1 MEKLLKG
8 TKKLSQI
15 ITNASQND
23 ERFILYG
30 DADLD
35 GIASVIIFKEMLEIL
50 NQDYKTKNEPIV
62 YFPDR
67 EKDGYGITS
76 TAIKKLKKFSPAVF
90 VALDCGITNF
100 DEVKELKKQGF
111 LVVIIDHHK
120 IIGKLPKA
128 EVIVD
133 PKQKGEKYPF
143 KKFSAAG
150 VTYKI
155 SKYILESNYLEWS
168 PDSFLELVALATL
181 ADQMPQEE
189 ENKELIQ
196 QGLMAFKYTKRTGLL
211 ALKEVT
217 GYKEDLMSD
226 LYQKIIAPLN
236 SSDRINDLTESYILL
251 TTKSKKQAQAIA
263 KDLYRKSIE
272 KKEKIQ
278 KMFEEVER
286 RISGNE
292 VIIYEG
298 DKNWLTVMMGIV
310 ASKICQK
317 YKKPTFLFKYTK
329 DEAICSARLPKGFD
343 GVKAMQHC
351 QDLLISFGG
360 HAPACGCR
368 LKKEN
373 LEKFKSCLVNYFLKK
388 QNE

>member
-15 ITNASQND
+15 ISNASQND

-35 GIASVIIFKEMLEIL
+35 GISSVIILQETLELL
-50 NQDYKTKNEPIV
+50 NQNYKEKNKPIV

-67 EKDGYGITS
+67 ENDGYGITP
-76 TAIKKLKKFSPAVF
+76 TAIKKLKKYSPAVF

-100 DEVKELKKQGF
+100 EEIEELKREGF
-111 LVVIIDHHK
+111 LTIIIDHHK
-120 IIGKLPKA
+120 VIGRLPKA
-128 EVIVD
+128 EAIVN

-168 PDSFLELVALATL
+168 PDSFLELAALATL
-181 ADQMPQEE
+181 ADQMPQEGENE
-189 ENKELIQ
+189 EIIK
-196 QGLMAFKYTKRTGLL
+196 QGLMALKYTKRTGLL

-217 GYKEDLMSD
+217 DYQEDLKSD
-226 LYQKIIAPLN
+226 VYQKIISPLN
-236 SSDRINDLTESYILL
+236 SSDRINDLTESYVLL
-251 TTKSKKQAQAIA
+251 TANSKRQARAIA
-263 KDLYRKSIE
+263 KELYRKSIA

-278 KMFEEVER
+278 KMLEEVEQ
-286 RISGNE
+286 RIRGNE

-298 DKNWLTVMMGIV
+298 DKNWLTVMIGIV

-317 YKKPTFLFKYTK
+317 YKKPTFLFKYTEN
-329 DEAICSARLPKGFD
+329 EAVCSARLPKGFD

-351 QDLLISFGG
+351 QDLLNSFGG

-373 LEKFKSCLVNYFLKK
+373 LEKFKDCLVNYFIEK

>member
-1 MEKLLKG
+1 MNKLLKG

-15 ITNASQND
+15 LSKASQNN

-35 GIASVIIFKEMLEIL
+35 GIASIVIFQETLELL
-50 NQDYKTKNEPIV
+50 NQNYKKKNKPIV

-67 EKDGYGITS
+67 ENDGYGITS
-76 TAIKKLKKFSPAVF
+76 TALKKLKKYSPAVF
-90 VALDCGITNF
+90 VALDCGVTNF
-100 DEVKELKKQGF
+100 DEVEELKKQGF
-111 LVVIIDHHK
+111 LVAIVDHHK

-128 EVIVD
+128 EVVVD
-133 PKQKGEKYPF
+133 PQQKGEQYPF

-150 VTYKI
+150 VTYKV
-155 SKYILESNYLEWS
+155 SKYVLESNYLEWS
-168 PDSFLELVALATL
+168 PDSFLELAALATL
-181 ADQMPQEE
+181 ADQMPQEG

-196 QGLMAFKYTKRTGLL
+196 QGLMALKYTKRTGLL

-217 GYKEDLMSD
+217 DYREDLLSD

-251 TTKSKKQAQAIA
+251 TTNSKRQARAIA

-278 KMFEEVER
+278 KMLEEVEQ
-286 RISGNE
+286 RINGNE

-298 DKNWLTVMMGIV
+298 DENWLTVMIGIV

-317 YKKPTFLFKYTK
+317 YKKPVFLFKYTK

-373 LEKFKSCLVNYFLKK
+373 LEKFKSCLINYFLKK
-388 QNE
+388 TK